1 MIKVSPPRNKSL
13 VSIFAA
19 TIVATGFTIESDV
32 SLEVDGALPPVGAL
46 VARIV

>member
-1 MIKVSPPRNKSL
+1 VSPPRNKSL

-19 TIVATGFTIESDV
+19 AIDATGFTIESDIG
-32 SLEVDGALPPVGAL
+32 LEVNEAFPTVGAL